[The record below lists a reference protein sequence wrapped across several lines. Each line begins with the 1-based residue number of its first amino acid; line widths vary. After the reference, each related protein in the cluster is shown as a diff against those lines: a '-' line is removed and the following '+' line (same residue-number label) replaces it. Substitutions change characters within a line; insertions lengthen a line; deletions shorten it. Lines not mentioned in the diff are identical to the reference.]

1 MITKDL
7 DENENIFYKSFEL
20 QPMQKFFVQTG
31 ETAGKQV
38 MERLEYLG
46 SLTLPR
52 NLSWLGIDKDIRAMD
67 PETAKFI
74 RDHAIYSNARKIADQ
89 GVAHQY
95 GHVLLQGQSAPN
107 SLVGTGSAIA
117 LMQER
122 EDGSLKITRKNRLGL
137 DNKQA
142 KELIPEFH
150 NFEQQRSDPLIPGQ
164 EPQQDQPSKMDGEE
178 AFMAQQLKEE
188 REDLPPLNEEKT
200 PPLKKMAGGRPRGKS
215 KLPWMRR

>member
-1 MITKDL
+1 MKTLDL
-7 DENENIFYKSFEL
+7 DEGREIFYKSFEL

-31 ETAGKQV
+31 EKAGKQV
-38 MERLEYLG
+38 MERLEYLA
-46 SLTLPR
+46 SLTIPR
-52 NLSWLGIDKDIRAMD
+52 SLSWLGIDREIRAMD
-67 PETAKFI
+67 LETAKFI
-74 RDHAIYSNARKIADQ
+74 RDHAIYSNARKVADQ

-117 LMQER
+117 LVQETD
-122 EDGSLKITRKNRLGL
+122 DGSLKITRKNRLGL

-150 NFEQQRSDPLIPGQ
+150 NFEERRNDPLIPGQ
-164 EPQQDQPSKMDGEE
+164 ESEPSKMDGEE
-178 AFMAQQLKEE
+178 AFMHQKLKES
-188 REDLPPLNEEKT
+188 REET
-200 PPLKKMAGGRPRGKS
+200 PPLKEEPSPPPLKKHPGGRPRGKS

>member
-1 MITKDL
+1 MKTIDL
-7 DENENIFYKSFEL
+7 DEGRDIFYKSFEL

-31 ETAGKQV
+31 EKAGKQV
-38 MERLEYLG
+38 MERLEYLA
-46 SLTLPR
+46 SLTIPR

-95 GHVLLQGQSAPN
+95 GHVLLQGQAAPN

-150 NFEQQRSDPLIPGQ
+150 NFEQQRSDPLIP
-164 EPQQDQPSKMDGEE
+164 QQGQPSRMDGEE
-178 AFMAQQLKEE
+178 AFMAQKLKEE
-188 REDLPPLNEEKT
+188 REEPPPLKEEHT
-200 PPLKKMAGGRPRGKS
+200 PPLKKHPGGRPRGKS